1 MRIIADCGSSKTEW
15 AVVEGGGNRRVVT
28 RGCNAAMARPGE
40 IAEMAREVD
49 VERGRVERVEFYG
62 AGCGSEAVC
71 ERVARELSGV
81 FSNADVE
88 VASDMLAAAR
98 GVCGNR
104 AGIVCILGTGA
115 NSCFYDGVR
124 IVKNH
129 PALGF
134 ILGDEGSGA
143 VLGRRLIGDY
153 FKQEM
158 PEHVAELFRR
168 EYPQLTQAEAI
179 ERVYRTERPSAWLAG
194 FVPFLGKYRGEE
206 YVESLLADEFGR
218 FVKRN
223 LTHYEEYGCE
233 EVSFVGSVAYYFR
246 EELSRVCEGAG
257 FSIGRILKA
266 PMDGL
271 V

>member
-15 AVVEGGGNRRVVT
+15 AVVEGERNRRVVT

-49 VERGRVERVEFYG
+49 VERERVERVEFYG

-71 ERVARELSGV
+71 SRVAKELEEV
-81 FSNADVE
+81 FPNAEVE

-98 GVCGNR
+98 GACGNR

-115 NSCFYDGVR
+115 NSCYYDGQR

-143 VLGRRLIGDY
+143 VLGRRLVGDY
-153 FKQEM
+153 FKGEI
-158 PEHVAELFRR
+158 PEEVAELFRA

-179 ERVYRTERPSAWLAG
+179 ERVYRGERPSAWLAG

-206 YVESLLADEFGR
+206 YVDSLLADEFGR
-218 FVKRN
+218 FVRRN

-233 EVSFVGSVAYYFR
+233 EVSFVGSVAFYF
-246 EELSRVCEGAG
+246 EEYLSVACAERGFRVK
-257 FSIGRILKA
+257 RVLKA